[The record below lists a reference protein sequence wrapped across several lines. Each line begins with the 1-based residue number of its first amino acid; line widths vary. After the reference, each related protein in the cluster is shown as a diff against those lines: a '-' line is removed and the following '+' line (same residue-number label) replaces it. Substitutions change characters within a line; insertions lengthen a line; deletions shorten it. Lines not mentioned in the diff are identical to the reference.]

1 MKQTYIVHIDGQ
13 KADELKQLIDDR
25 YQNNEVEF
33 HENQLLISG
42 DHVSI
47 SQIENTIRMIMNQMD
62 SNSELIEEFNQNT
75 YRKIVFLQGL
85 DCGNCAA
92 KIERIARRNLSHES
106 LTVDFATSR
115 LIIESKSE
123 ELKKTLLK
131 DIQVIAS
138 SVDPRIKVTEKTQ
151 TNEEKVAFV
160 RFTKWEVLSFI
171 MGMLFFIG
179 GILIKH
185 VLPTVGI
192 ELPSIAFVGTFIV
205 AYILLGWDVLYGA
218 IRNIGSG
225 RIFDEKFLMSLAT
238 VVAISIQYYEE
249 AISV

>member
-160 RFTKWEVLSFI
+160 RFTKWEVL
-171 MGMLFFIG
+171 
-179 GILIKH
+179 
-185 VLPTVGI
+185 
-192 ELPSIAFVGTFIV
+192 
-205 AYILLGWDVLYGA
+205 Y
-218 IRNIGSG
+218 
-225 RIFDEKFLMSLAT
+225 
-238 VVAISIQYYEE
+238 
-249 AISV
+249 